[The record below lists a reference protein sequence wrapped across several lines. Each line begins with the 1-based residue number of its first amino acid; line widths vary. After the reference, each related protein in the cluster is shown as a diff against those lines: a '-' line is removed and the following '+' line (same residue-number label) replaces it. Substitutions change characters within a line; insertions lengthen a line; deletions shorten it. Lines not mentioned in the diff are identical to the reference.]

1 MRRILLI
8 ADYAPVRDAVARLLT
23 IVGYQVAT
31 APNGAEGL
39 RLWHKT
45 GADLVLTE
53 ILLPDMNGIEV
64 ILELRTFAPRLPI
77 IALSGRHPHHA
88 LELLGEAHLLGTV
101 RLLMKPFSDQLL
113 AEVTKALK
121 PDPPAEP
128 AQAPKL
134 QRTLRQRR
142 STALSSA
149 RTSRDFSMPFR
160 R

>member
-8 ADYAPVRDAVARLLT
+8 LDCAPVRDAVARLLT
-23 IVGYQVAT
+23 TVGYEVAT

-39 RLWHKT
+39 RLWHEA

-77 IALSGRHPHHA
+77 VAIPGRDTHHA
-88 LELLGEAHLLGTV
+88 LELLGDAHLLENDS
-101 RLLMKPFSDQLL
+101 LLMKPFSDQLL

-128 AQAPKL
+128 AQ
-134 QRTLRQRR
+134 
-142 STALSSA
+142 TA
-149 RTSRDFSMPFR
+149 
-160 R
+160 